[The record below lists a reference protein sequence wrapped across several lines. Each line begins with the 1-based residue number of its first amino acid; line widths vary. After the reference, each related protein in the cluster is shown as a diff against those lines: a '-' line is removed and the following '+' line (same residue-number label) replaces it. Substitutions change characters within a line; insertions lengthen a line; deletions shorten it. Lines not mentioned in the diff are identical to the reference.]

1 MCLCVLRGRGKRG
14 YSVHMRADRY
24 KTKSANKTR
33 RVVIVL
39 LLFVIAAA
47 AAFLPSG
54 FGNIRS
60 KIVIEAGSEVPP
72 ASAFIKKP
80 GENVYPVTDT
90 SSIDGSVP
98 GTYPVIIKNWLFM
111 RTVNLVI
118 EDTTPPTADAKQV
131 TCPLGKKTAAEDMV
145 ENVQDVT
152 KVDIRYA
159 SEPDFSKPG
168 PRSVDIILEDT
179 SGNKTRI
186 TSTLDIIEDTTP
198 PQIHGAKTH
207 TLRVGETISYKKGVT
222 VTDDADPSPVLTVD
236 NTAVDLDKA
245 GTYPVTY
252 TATDFSG
259 NSSSVSVNIRVEDP
273 PSGYEEIDKLYDL
286 ADKLVAEII
295 TDDMNE
301 IEKAFAIFK
310 WTRTKI
316 PFTYENVPHNYVDQA
331 IRGLQGK
338 IGDCYTCSAAAKT
351 LFERAGFEAIFMEK
365 PTHSHYWLMVKVN
378 GEWYYMEPTPIYLT
392 TFMCFLGTDAQL
404 EWFNKHVKEGYYT
417 FNHKLYPAPAKIS
430 PAEVKYKN
438 GEYTLIIKDANGP
451 A

>member
-1 MCLCVLRGRGKRG
+1 
-14 YSVHMRADRY
+14 MRADRY
-24 KTKSANKTR
+24 KTKHIRKKR
-33 RVVIVL
+33 RVFIIL
-39 LLFVIAAA
+39 LLFVVAAA
-47 AAFLPSG
+47 AVLIPSG
-54 FGNIRS
+54 FGNIKSR
-60 KIVIEAGSEVPP
+60 IVIEAGSDVPP
-72 ASAFIKKP
+72 ASAFIRRP
-80 GENVYPVTDT
+80 GKSVYPVTDT
-90 SSIDGSVP
+90 ASISSNVP
-98 GTYPVIIKNWLFM
+98 GTYPVIIKNGFFM

-118 EDTTPPTADAKQV
+118 QDTTAPTASPKPAR
-131 TCPLGKKTAAEDMV
+131 CPLGRKIEAQDLVEDIK
-145 ENVQDVT
+145 DVT
-152 KVDIRYA
+152 KVDVLFA

-168 PRSVDIILEDT
+168 TRSVDVILEDT
-179 SGNKTRI
+179 SRNRTRI
-186 TSTLDIIEDTTP
+186 TSSLEIIEDTTP
-198 PQIHGAKTH
+198 PQIHGAKAH
-207 TLRVGETISYKKGVT
+207 TLRVGETISYRTGVQ
-222 VTDDADPSPVLTVD
+222 VTDDADPSPMLKID

-273 PSGYEEIDKLYDL
+273 PTGYEEIDKLYEL

-301 IEKAFAIFK
+301 IEKAFTIFK
-310 WTRTKI
+310 WTRTHI

-378 GEWYYMEPTPIYLT
+378 GEWYYMEPTPIYLK
-392 TFMCFLGTDAQL
+392 TFMCFLGTDADL
-404 EWFNKHVKEGYYT
+404 EWFNNHVKKGYYT
-417 FNHKLYPAPAKIS
+417 FNHKLYPTPAKTS

-438 GEYTLIIKDANGP
+438 GEYTLIIKEPNGP
-451 A
+451 V